1 MSYNPQNPRIAHTCN
16 AIGGSQIVIIGGVD
30 ANSNITFTSSLSIT
44 ESTYNTSADPFSQGL
59 AIFDMTTLRFAEQYT
74 AGAKPYEQSDPVKEF
89 YSRSQK

>member
-1 MSYNPQNPRIAHTCN
+1 MSYNPQNPRFAHTCN

-30 ANSNITFTSSLSIT
+30 ANSNVTLTSGLGNL

-59 AIFDMTTLRFAEQYT
+59 AIFDLTTLEFAEHYT
-74 AGAKPYEQSDPVKEF
+74 AGANAYEQSGPVKDF